1 MIEKQIVVN
10 LFKGTWSKI
19 VFYCKTELLEQVKE
33 IGLKAL
39 GELKK
44 FLWNKIKE
52 DVKTCA
58 QEIIK
63 DAEAFMTSVECK
75 EKEER
80 ILDAIMAKIELPLL
94 LKPFKKLIRSII
106 KGKIEAAA
114 KAAIEKGKEIFS
126 TEA

>member
-39 GELKK
+39 GELKE

-52 DVKTCA
+52 DVKACA
-58 QEIIK
+58 AQIIK
-63 DAEAFMTSVECK
+63 DAESFLASAEAE
-75 EKEER
+75 EKKKA
-80 ILDAIMAKIELPLL
+80 ILDAIMAKIELPLI
-94 LKPFKKLIRSII
+94 LKPFKGIVRNII
-106 KGKIEAAA
+106 KGKLEDLI
-114 KAAIEKGKEIFS
+114 KTVLDKGKELVG
-126 TEA
+126 